1 MTASIL
7 SRTLA
12 PGVVVI
18 EGLLTPAE
26 CDDWRAFADGHG
38 YEDAP
43 ITTGS
48 GFKMRKDIRNNDRAM
63 VDDKGRADLLWS
75 RVAPACFDVAGRR
88 AVGLNERLRFYRYTA
103 GQKFDWH
110 YDGCYERPDGK
121 ERSFLTFMVYLN
133 DGCRGGETRI
143 VIAEDGPAAQ
153 RLFERG
159 DDPVIDVAPKIGMGL
174 LFLHQLR
181 HTGAEVTAGTKYVV
195 RSDVMYSMVDT

>member
-1 MTASIL
+1 MST

-12 PGVVVI
+12 PGVVVVDD
-18 EGLLTPAE
+18 LLSPAE

-63 VDDKGRADLLWS
+63 VDDKGRADVLWS
-75 RVAPACFDVAGRR
+75 RVAPFCFDVAGHR
-88 AVGLNERLRFYRYTA
+88 AVSLNERLRFYRYAA

-110 YDGCYERPDGK
+110 HDGHYERPDGK

-133 DGCRGGETRI
+133 EGCRGGETRI
-143 VIAEDGPAAQ
+143 QMASTASAVQ
-153 RLFERG
+153 RIFEEG
-159 DDPVIDVAPKIGMGL
+159 GDPVVDIVPKTGMGL
-174 LFLHQLR
+174 LFLHQLL

-195 RSDVMYSMVDT
+195 RSDVMYNMVNS